1 VIASDTTAVGLGGPR
16 GRYPGRVDGVR
27 RTGQGPGLD
36 QAAGLLAAARRIVVF
51 SGAGISTDSRIIL

>member
-1 VIASDTTAVGLGGPR
+1 
-16 GRYPGRVDGVR
+16 VDGVR

-51 SGAGISTDSRIIL
+51 SGAGISTDSRNII